1 MKTKFAITAL
11 LLSLVSASEAQTTL
25 TNRLISYPDFLA
37 AANQVNVIRK
47 THRLTEEKFLQVM
60 AEPGVVLLDARSA
73 ANFKLRHLRGAVNLS
88 LPDFT
93 ADTLA
98 TIIPTKQTKVLIYCN
113 NNFLGSPISL
123 GSKAP
128 GASLN
133 ISSFVNLHTYGY
145 TNIFEL
151 GPLLEVKTTKLPF
164 AGEEISR

>member
-1 MKTKFAITAL
+1 TIAAL
-11 LLSLVSASEAQTTL
+11 LLGLASASEAQTTI

-37 AANQVNVIRK
+37 TAKQVSAIRE
-47 THRLTEEKFLQVM
+47 THRLTEGKFLQAM

-73 ANFKLRHLRGAVNLS
+73 ANFKLRHLQGAVNLS

-98 TIIPTKQTKVLIYCN
+98 AVIPTKQTKVLIYCN

-123 GSKAP
+123 ASKAP

-145 TNIFEL
+145 TNVFEL
-151 GPLLEVKTTKLPF
+151 GPLLNVKTTKLTF
-164 AGEEISR
+164 AGDEVSR